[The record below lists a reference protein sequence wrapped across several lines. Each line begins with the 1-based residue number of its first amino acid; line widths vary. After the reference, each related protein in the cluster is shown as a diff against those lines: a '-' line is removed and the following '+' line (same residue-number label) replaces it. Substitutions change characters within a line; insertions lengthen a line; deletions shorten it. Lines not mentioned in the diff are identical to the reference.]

1 MVELSSY
8 KVGKCNVRYK
18 QTNKY
23 VLFIDDVVKDVNN
36 VFYEAANLSLKQK
49 PLRKSTSKPKQNV
62 KKKPKW
68 LDVHLSKLKSLLT
81 DKEKYFKNILLIL
94 LQGHFSV
101 C

>member
-1 MVELSSY
+1 
-8 KVGKCNVRYK
+8 VGKCNVRYKQTNK

-81 DKEKYFKNILLIL
+81 DKEKYSTRSI
-94 LQGHFSV
+94 
-101 C
+101 

>member
-1 MVELSSY
+1 VVELSSY
-8 KVGKCNVRYK
+8 KVSKCNVRYK

-62 KKKPKW
+62 K
-68 LDVHLSKLKSLLT
+68 
-81 DKEKYFKNILLIL
+81 
-94 LQGHFSV
+94 
-101 C
+101 

>member
-1 MVELSSY
+1 
-8 KVGKCNVRYK
+8 VGKCNVRYK

-62 KKKPKW
+62 K
-68 LDVHLSKLKSLLT
+68 
-81 DKEKYFKNILLIL
+81 
-94 LQGHFSV
+94 
-101 C
+101 

>member
-1 MVELSSY
+1 
-8 KVGKCNVRYK
+8 
-18 QTNKY
+18 
-23 VLFIDDVVKDVNN
+23 LFIDDVVKDVNN

-94 LQGHFSV
+94 LLGHFSV